1 MKDKAF
7 FSGFMFQCLTV
18 FLLVFQAVLFSSC
31 EKLFNWDYNEVKEEI
46 PVVEAV
52 ITNELQEQS
61 VRLSL
66 VRSDPNSLFIP
77 LIGAQVIVSVGN
89 TDYSFSESIQ
99 QPGLYISDQPFQ
111 GIIGEEIRCSV
122 VYNEKIYDASD
133 RMIQVSPSNRGLFL
147 QAGSDSTR
155 YYFQESGSAMYTNE
169 PAMWEFQIYWDF
181 LPAYAGVDPD
191 SCRAR
196 IYYYDLKVLD
206 QGQIFSPQQQN
217 QYFPQGAV
225 VYQTKYALSEEHRKF
240 RRSLL
245 LETEWRGGLMD
256 VSPGTVYTNFSNG
269 GLGFFGASAVVR
281 DTFLIQ

>member
-7 FSGFMFQCLTV
+7 YPGFMFQCLTV

-31 EKLFNWDYNEVKEEI
+31 EKLFNWDYKEIKEVI
-46 PVVEAV
+46 PVVESV
-52 ITNELQEQS
+52 ITNDMQEQS

-66 VRSDPNSLFIP
+66 VRSDPNSEFVP
-77 LIGAQVIVSVGN
+77 LSGAQVIVSVGS
-89 TDYSFSESIQ
+89 TDFNFSESFQ
-99 QPGLYISDQPFQ
+99 QPGLYISDQPFA
-111 GIIGEEIRCSV
+111 GIIGEEIRCTV
-122 VYNEKIYDASD
+122 IYNDQTYDATD
-133 RMIQVSPSNRGLFL
+133 IMIQVSSSSRGLFL
-147 QAGSDSTR
+147 PVSYDSTT
-155 YYFQESGSAMYTNE
+155 YYFVESGSILYTAE
-169 PAMWEFQIYWDF
+169 PAMWEFRIYWDF
-181 LPAYAGVDPD
+181 LPGYEGVDPD

-206 QGQIFSPQQQN
+206 QGQIFAPQQQN
-217 QYFPQGAV
+217 QYFPRGAV

-256 VSPGTVYTNFSNG
+256 VSPGTVLTNVSNG

-281 DTFLIQ
+281 DTFFIQ